1 MFLFLSV
8 DSSSTYC
15 AAKTLNLN
23 VTSWYLWFDLYFL
36 VQIIYNVIRKHLDSQ
51 LKLTR
56 GRVTHFIYA
65 FVGDKKDTVN
75 SKPKK
80 KQRLKQKVAGE
91 HIYAFVSDIEDD
103 IQEQRRSS
111 YKDIFMKSF
120 TKYLNFCF

>member
-1 MFLFLSV
+1 
-8 DSSSTYC
+8 
-15 AAKTLNLN
+15 
-23 VTSWYLWFDLYFL
+23 
-36 VQIIYNVIRKHLDSQ
+36 

-91 HIYAFVSDIEDD
+91 HLCFFVSDIADGY
-103 IQEQRRSS
+103 QEQRRSP
-111 YKDIFMKSF
+111 YKDIS
-120 TKYLNFCF
+120 